1 MLRCRT
7 VYGDASGSV
16 AAVFFGN
23 DIGGKN
29 TSAKSLLRFVVAGA
43 RMFAAHR
50 RQAVF
55 FIASFPGNKP
65 KETKLRND

>member
-1 MLRCRT
+1 
-7 VYGDASGSV
+7 
-16 AAVFFGN
+16 VFFGN